1 MPLAGSF
8 RRAVVKLNERFSMLV
23 PNIVSDQLYVYQCIN
38 GAAKYVEPNVPLVV
52 WGSATNFQELTQQMQ
67 VHDDADDVGSV
78 DKRDHSRVPRVFRT
92 IRVNRYPATDQQLIG
107 TISDYECR
115 YVKNV
120 DAA

>member
-8 RRAVVKLNERFSMLV
+8 KRAVVKLNERFSMLV

-67 VHDDADDVGSV
+67 VHDDADDRAFQEYSAPFGS
-78 DKRDHSRVPRVFRT
+78 
-92 IRVNRYPATDQQLIG
+92 IG
-107 TISDYECR
+107 TR
-115 YVKNV
+115 QRTNN
-120 DAA
+120 